1 MRRIAINGFGRIGRI
16 FLRILLQREEKDLEV
31 VAVNDLADPES
42 LPYAFKYDSVH
53 GKWKI
58 PFEVEK
64 NHFVM
69 DGRKIAVL
77 NEPEPRRLPWKEWD
91 VEGVIECSGK
101 FTNRE
106 GALKHLQAGAR
117 KVLVSAPARD
127 ADLTIT
133 MGVNEDQ
140 YDPQRHQI
148 ISNASCTTNCLA
160 PVAKVLHD
168 AFTIEQALMNTVH
181 AYTSSQSLLDQPR
194 KKNRRR
200 GRAAALSLIPTTTGA
215 AIAATQALPELAGKI
230 NGMAIRAPIPDVSIL
245 DLVAQ
250 TRAPVDVPKILNA
263 FRKAEQNP
271 RLAPILQVSE
281 EELVSVDYVGSPYS
295 AVIDAPSTMV
305 MGEHLLRVMAW
316 YDNEWGFSNRLV
328 DVAKLL

>member
-1 MRRIAINGFGRIGRI
+1 MRRIAINGFGRIGRT
-16 FLRILLQREEKDLEV
+16 FLRILLQRQEKDLEI
-31 VAVNDLADPES
+31 VAVNDLSDPEN
-42 LPYAFKYDSVH
+42 LAYAFKYDSVH
-53 GKWKI
+53 GKWKT
-58 PFEVEK
+58 PFETEK
-64 NHFVM
+64 NHFIV

-77 NEPEPRRLPWKEWD
+77 NEPDPSRLPWKEWN

-140 YDPQRHQI
+140 YDPQRHHI
-148 ISNASCTTNCLA
+148 
-160 PVAKVLHD
+160 
-168 AFTIEQALMNTVH
+168 
-181 AYTSSQSLLDQPR
+181 
-194 KKNRRR
+194 
-200 GRAAALSLIPTTTGA
+200 
-215 AIAATQALPELAGKI
+215 
-230 NGMAIRAPIPDVSIL
+230 VSIL

-250 TRAPVDVPKILNA
+250 TRAPVDVPKILEA

-281 EELVSVDYVGSPYS
+281 EELVSIDYVGSPYS

-305 MGEHLLRVMAW
+305 VGEHLLRVMAW

-328 DVAKLL
+328 DVIKLL